1 VEEWRSEAKRREMRK
16 RKKGSERRVVMCH
29 VLFGY
34 ARVNEGTRESS
45 DHPFRQP
52 GRWRDV
58 AHCVCFWC
66 VFDPYTAAVVVA
78 AMASTTSASRMSPA
92 VGAGEGAPPMT
103 ILPQYSVTTAESSE
117 PPVWVGV

>member
-1 VEEWRSEAKRREMRK
+1 M
-16 RKKGSERRVVMCH
+16 
-29 VLFGY
+29 Y
-34 ARVNEGTRESS
+34 
-45 DHPFRQP
+45 RQ
-52 GRWRDV
+52 RDV